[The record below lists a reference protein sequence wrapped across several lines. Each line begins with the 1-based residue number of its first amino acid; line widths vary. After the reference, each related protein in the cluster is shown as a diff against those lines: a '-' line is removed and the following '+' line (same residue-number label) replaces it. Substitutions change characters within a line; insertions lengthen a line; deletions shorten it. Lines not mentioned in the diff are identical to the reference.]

1 MNNKPSKQ
9 LPHSST
15 TSLAKMTEKNETTQ
29 SSVVRLHDLVESGTY
44 DQIQSLMN
52 VLKPPDIA
60 HLLASSPSR
69 QRTIIWNFF
78 DEELQS
84 EIISFVDEEIVPDL
98 LGGKS
103 AEEIVHVLEHVPADD
118 DLTDIL
124 QQLPDALTQQ
134 VLQSMD
140 AQDRARVETLLSYPE
155 DTAGGLMDTDTI
167 SVRARVTIDVVI
179 RYLRRHNELPK
190 MTDNIF
196 VVNAKDEFIGLLPIT
211 TLLVSDPAMTVRE
224 AMSKEI
230 EPIAA
235 LLPENEVA
243 GIFERYD
250 LVSAP
255 VVDDDGKLI
264 GRITIDDV
272 VDVIIDEADHSIL
285 GMAGLTEEEDAFAPI
300 LKTARGRAFWLG
312 ANLITAFIASAVI
325 NIFEETIAKVIALA
339 ILMPIVASMG
349 GVAGSQTLTLVI
361 RNMAL
366 GNLYESNQRWLLNR
380 ELAVG
385 ALNGIFWALVVAV
398 VAAIIFQDY
407 LLGVIIA
414 IALAINL
421 IVAALAGTLI
431 PSILKSMGIDPAI
444 AGTVVLTTVTDMVGF
459 MSFLGLASIFYA

>member
-1 MNNKPSKQ
+1 MTKSKE
-9 LPHSST
+9 S
-15 TSLAKMTEKNETTQ
+15 TQ
-29 SSVVRLHDLVESGTY
+29 SSFVRLHNLTENGTY
-44 DQIQSLMN
+44 NQIQSLIK

-60 HLLASSPSR
+60 HLLASSPSG
-69 QRTIIWNFF
+69 QRTIIWNFI

-84 EIISFVDEEIVPDL
+84 EIISFVDDEIVPDL
-98 LGGKS
+98 LGDKS
-103 AEEIVHVLEHVPADD
+103 AEEIVHVLEHVPAND

-196 VVNAKDEFIGLLPIT
+196 VVNAKNEFIGLLPVT

-224 AMSKEI
+224 AMSTEI

-255 VVDDDGKLI
+255 VVDDDGRLV

-361 RNMAL
+361 RNMAQ
-366 GNLYESNQRWLLNR
+366 GNLYESNEQWLLNR

-398 VAAIIFQDY
+398 VAAVIFQDN
-407 LLGVIIA
+407 LLGIVIA
-414 IALAINL
+414 FALAINL
-421 IVAALAGTLI
+421 MVAALAGVLL
-431 PSILKSMGIDPAI
+431 PGILRSMGIDPAI
-444 AGTVVLTTVTDMVGF
+444 AGTVVLTTITDVVGF
-459 MSFLGLASIFYA
+459 MSFLGLASVFYA